1 MGDNLV
7 PNGLSMVR
15 KPRLAEF
22 SSLGLRAGSQLAWAE
37 RLRNAAVGEWCSQCR
52 FCGIITMFID
62 YYELLEISPNAN
74 SETIE
79 RIFRYF
85 AMRYH
90 PDNQDTGDESRF
102 SGIVEA
108 HNTLKDPVKRARYDV
123 QYRDHL
129 SFRRELSE
137 EASNAKGLERDVVIQ
152 ARLLSLL
159 YVKRRQDVNNPGI
172 GDEELERL
180 SGCPREHLEFHLW
193 YLKAK
198 GWIARIENGMFAI
211 TVDGIDRA
219 NSEHRRETS
228 ATRLLDHST

>member
-1 MGDNLV
+1 
-7 PNGLSMVR
+7 
-15 KPRLAEF
+15 
-22 SSLGLRAGSQLAWAE
+22 
-37 RLRNAAVGEWCSQCR
+37 
-52 FCGIITMFID
+52 MFVD

-90 PDNQDTGDESRF
+90 PDNRETGNESRF
-102 SGIVEA
+102 SEIVEA
-108 HNTLKDPVKRARYDV
+108 HNTLRDPVKRTQYDL
-123 QYRDHL
+123 QYREQL
-129 SFRRELSE
+129 GLRRELTA
-137 EASNAKGLERDVVIQ
+137 EANSAEGAERDAAIQ
-152 ARLLSLL
+152 AKLLSLL
-159 YVKRRQDVNNPGI
+159 YVKRRQDVANPGI

-211 TVDGIDRA
+211 TVEGVDRA
-219 NSEHRRETS
+219 NVAHSRATAS
-228 ATRLLDHST
+228 TRLLDHVNP

>member
-1 MGDNLV
+1 
-7 PNGLSMVR
+7 
-15 KPRLAEF
+15 
-22 SSLGLRAGSQLAWAE
+22 
-37 RLRNAAVGEWCSQCR
+37 
-52 FCGIITMFID
+52 MFVD

-90 PDNQDTGDESRF
+90 PDNRDTGNESRF
-102 SGIVEA
+102 SEIVEA
-108 HNTLKDPVKRARYDV
+108 HNTLKDPVKRAQYDV

-129 SFRRELSE
+129 SIRRELTE
-137 EASNAKGLERDVVIQ
+137 EASDAKGLERDVVIQ
-152 ARLLSLL
+152 AKLLSLL

-198 GWIARIENGMFAI
+198 SWIARIENGMFAI

-219 NSEHRRETS
+219 NSEHRRETV
-228 ATRLLDHST
+228 ATRLLDHAN